1 MTSPAALGGAPP
13 RKSDAQG
20 PARRQRIGPRAR
32 LRGKLN
38 LFQSMVLRWRELHPY
53 VAVHMV
59 GVAHPL
65 EPARLREH
73 IAARLEAAGLARI
86 ELDGARKRFEFRP
99 GPATIE
105 LTVLPG
111 ADDPATVARAEVERQ
126 LNGAFPRE
134 GIFTPFRFFAV
145 DAGSRFDLGL
155 AYDHFIA
162 GGDSIAILLE
172 RLVRG
177 YASTAREAAAPWAP
191 RRYPRTYRRLFL
203 RDFAYAVRGL
213 AHLRSMAASCR
224 RSVRAPCRTDQT
236 ASTGFL
242 CVRVSQ
248 DEFSAVLRVA
258 KAWHVTLNDLVL
270 SMLLRALATVVP
282 RGGSHR
288 NELGVASI
296 VNLRGEFESDAND
309 TFGLF
314 LASLRISHPVPSG
327 IDLGRLAGEVHAET
341 ERIKKEK
348 LYLQT
353 LLALGWTG
361 MAWRF
366 LTPERRRGLLAKHYP
381 IWAGVT
387 GLNIDALW
395 SGAQSADALEYVR
408 AVPTGPLAPLA
419 LAITTFRGAMQIG
432 LSYRTA
438 DVDAETTRTIAENLL
453 AQIRTLAA

>member
-1 MTSPAALGGAPP
+1 
-13 RKSDAQG
+13 
-20 PARRQRIGPRAR
+20 

-38 LFQSMVLRWRELHPY
+38 LFQSMVLRWRELGPY

-65 EPARLREH
+65 EAGRLKEH
-73 IAARLEAAGLARI
+73 IAARLDAAGLARI
-86 ELDGARKRFEFRP
+86 ELDPGHRRFEFRP
-99 GPATIE
+99 GAATID
-105 LTVLPG
+105 LRVLSG
-111 ADDPATVARAEVERQ
+111 AGDPAAVVRAEIERQ
-126 LNGAFPRE
+126 LNSAFPQE
-134 GIFTPFRFFAV
+134 GTFTPFRFFAV

-162 GGDSIAILLE
+162 GGDSIAVLLE
-172 RLVRG
+172 RLVAG
-177 YASTAREAAAPWAP
+177 YVPAAREAGAPWAP
-191 RRYPRTYRRLFL
+191 RRYPRTYRTLFL
-203 RDFAYAVRGL
+203 RDLGYAVRGL
-213 AHLRSMAASCR
+213 IHMRSMAASCR
-224 RSVRAPCRTDQT
+224 RSVRAPCRTDRT
-236 ASTGFL
+236 SSTGFL
-242 CVRVSQ
+242 CLPVSQ
-248 DEFSAVLRVA
+248 DEFSAVLRAA

-282 RGGSHR
+282 SRSGHR
-288 NELGVASI
+288 HELGVASI
-296 VNLRGEFESDAND
+296 VNLRGEFESDANE

-314 LASLRISHPVPSG
+314 LASLRISHPVPPG
-327 IDLGRLAGEVHAET
+327 VDLRQLACEVHAET

-366 LTPERRRGLLAKHYP
+366 LTPERRRGMLAKHYP

-395 SGAQSADALEYVR
+395 SKTLPTDALEYVR

-419 LAITTFRGAMQIG
+419 FAITTFRGSMQIG
-432 LSYRTA
+432 VSFRIA
-438 DVDAETTRTIAENLL
+438 DVAPDTAEQIARRIVS
-453 AQIRTLAA
+453 QIQKLV